1 MKRIGLFLFCAGA
14 LAADDQVGR
23 MLNEKLTVAQR
34 NSACFA
40 LRGNRSPEAI
50 AAMRG
55 VLTSSV
61 VRACAARNLREA
73 GAVEELSSALSA
85 PEPEVRAVAAR
96 ELGSFERPEL
106 IEALVKAA
114 HDPSLLVATNAVMG
128 LGQYHNRA
136 VLPKLLDL
144 AASGGAVGVA
154 ALSRAAQFDGPAAL
168 PVARKLLSGKDPA
181 GKLIALLIVGD
192 CGDAADMPLL
202 RELAA
207 KSEPLGIRGRG
218 FGLMPALDVSR
229 AAKNAIDNIQKRH
242 SLCGESCQP
251 AGRLLTDPSL
261 LAHALPI

>member
-1 MKRIGLFLFCAGA
+1 MKRFGLFLFCAGA
-14 LAADDQVGR
+14 LAAADDPVGR

-34 NSACFA
+34 NNACFA
-40 LRGNRSPEAI
+40 LRGNRSHEVI

-55 VLTSSV
+55 ALASDV

-73 GAVEELSSALSA
+73 GAVDELASALSA

-106 IEALVKAA
+106 MEVLVKAA

-128 LGQYHNRA
+128 LGQYHDRA

-144 AASGGAVGVA
+144 AAGGGAVGVA
-154 ALSRAAQFDGPAAL
+154 ALSRAAQFDEPATL
-168 PVARKLLSGKDPA
+168 PVARKLLSGNDPA
-181 GKLIALLIVGD
+181 GKLIALLVVGD
-192 CGDAADMPLL
+192 CGDAADLPRL

-229 AAKNAIDNIQKRH
+229 AAKNALEAIEKRQAR
-242 SLCGESCQP
+242 G
-251 AGRLLTDPSL
+251 ATG
-261 LAHALPI
+261 AW

>member
-1 MKRIGLFLFCAGA
+1 MKRFGLFLFCAGA
-14 LAADDQVGR
+14 LAAADDPVGR

-34 NSACFA
+34 NNACFA
-40 LRGNRSPEAI
+40 LRGNRSHEVI

-55 VLTSSV
+55 ALASDV

-73 GAVEELSSALSA
+73 GAVDELASALSA

-106 IEALVKAA
+106 MEVLVKAA

-128 LGQYHNRA
+128 LGQYHDRA

-144 AASGGAVGVA
+144 AAGGGAVGVA
-154 ALSRAAQFDGPAAL
+154 ALSRAAQFDEPATL
-168 PVARKLLSGKDPA
+168 PVARKLLSGNDPA
-181 GKLIALLIVGD
+181 GKLIALLVVGD
-192 CGDAADMPLL
+192 CGDVADLPRL

-229 AAKNAIDNIQKRH
+229 AAKNALEAFEKRQAR
-242 SLCGESCQP
+242 G
-251 AGRLLTDPSL
+251 ATG
-261 LAHALPI
+261 AW

>member
-1 MKRIGLFLFCAGA
+1 MKRFGLFLFCAGA
-14 LAADDQVGR
+14 LAAADDPVGR

-34 NSACFA
+34 NNACFA
-40 LRGNRSPEAI
+40 LRGNRSHEVI

-55 VLTSSV
+55 AMAGDDV

-73 GAVEELSSALSA
+73 GAVDELASALSA

-106 IEALVKAA
+106 MEVLVKAA

-128 LGQYHNRA
+128 LGQYHDRA

-144 AASGGAVGVA
+144 AAGGGAVGVA
-154 ALSRAAQFDGPAAL
+154 ALSRAAQFDEPATL
-168 PVARKLLSGKDPA
+168 PVARKLLSGNDPA
-181 GKLIALLIVGD
+181 GKLIALLVVGD
-192 CGDAADMPLL
+192 CGDVADLPRL

-229 AAKNAIDNIQKRH
+229 AAKNALEAIEKRQAR
-242 SLCGESCQP
+242 G
-251 AGRLLTDPSL
+251 ATG
-261 LAHALPI
+261 AW